1 MYASDWVFAL
11 YANIIP
17 ITVMH
22 HFLNKFFL
30 FGWAFF
36 YRFTLTFLR
45 LLSSRILKTD
55 EISDIIDYIK
65 SPMMNRS
72 FSNAVP
78 AVKESDDSV
87 SQYSLLSS
95 IGKFFVRAQSGE
107 EIDSIKELLGLTFE

>member
-45 LLSSRILKTD
+45 LLSSRILQTD

-65 SPMMNRS
+65 SPMLNRS
-72 FSNAVP
+72 FSHATLV
-78 AVKESDDSV
+78 VKESEDSA
-87 SQYSLLSS
+87 S
-95 IGKFFVRAQSGE
+95 
-107 EIDSIKELLGLTFE
+107 

>member
-22 HFLNKFFL
+22 HFLSKFFL

-45 LLSSRILKTD
+45 LLSSRILQTD

-72 FSNAVP
+72 FTHTAST
-78 AVKESDDSV
+78 
-87 SQYSLLSS
+87 
-95 IGKFFVRAQSGE
+95 
-107 EIDSIKELLGLTFE
+107 IKETDESV